1 MMRRSCFSVAILTTC
16 LVIALGS
23 ATPARADQIIF
34 QPGYTQAEFNAIS
47 EEAGVALSSFQAA
60 PAEPLGFLHFDIGV
74 EATATKINAGA
85 SYWKNAVS
93 GSIPDYLPIPK
104 LHARLGLPFGIDI
117 GAIYT
122 TVPNVRV
129 DLVGGE
135 LKWAFLKGS
144 TVWPAVAVRGAYTQL
159 LNVNELKMQTYSVD
173 LSISKGIAMF
183 TPYLGA
189 GYLWIKS
196 SEQSSSVNLQAASI
210 QKMRGFIGVQI
221 GIPLVNLTLE
231 AAFLPIQSYTARLS
245 VGF

>member
-1 MMRRSCFSVAILTTC
+1 MMRRSCFSVAILTTG
-16 LVIALGS
+16 IAMMLGVAS
-23 ATPARADQIIF
+23 TVRATEIHFTPT
-34 QPGYTQAEFNAIS
+34 YTQSEFDALS

-60 PAEPLGFLHFDIGV
+60 PAEPLGFPHFDIGV
-74 EATATKINAGA
+74 EVTASKINSGA
-85 SYWKNAVS
+85 SYWQNAVN
-93 GSIPDYLPIPK
+93 GSVPDYLPIPK

-117 GAIYT
+117 GATYT

-144 TVWPAVAVRGAYTQL
+144 TVWPAMAIRGAYTQL

-196 SEQSSSVNLQAASI
+196 SEQTSLPLEAANI
-210 QKMRGFIGVQI
+210 QKMRGFVGVQI
-221 GIPLVNLTLE
+221 GIPFVNVALE